1 MRCIKRIAD
10 IENVE
15 ELNDCKDELTD
26 RFGHFPESVSNLME
40 IALIKS
46 MAHEV
51 YVTQLTYKKDKSC
64 LKDKKPRDMIT
75 FMLYENAP
83 FNINN
88 IPLFLEGEGKRLKFE
103 TEGKPRFTYWLYD
116 GETLFE
122 RIKELLEK
130 MKVLLKERE

>member
-1 MRCIKRIAD
+1 
-10 IENVE
+10 
-15 ELNDCKDELTD
+15 
-26 RFGHFPESVSNLME
+26 ME

-88 IPLFLEGEGKRLKFE
+88 IPLFLEGEGKKAQIRDRRE
-103 TEGKPRFTYWLYD
+103 AEVY
-116 GETLFE
+116 
-122 RIKELLEK
+122 
-130 MKVLLKERE
+130 VLAL

>member
-1 MRCIKRIAD
+1 MCKRIAD

-26 RFGHFPESVSNLME
+26 RFRAFSGIVSNLME

-64 LKDKKPRDMIT
+64 LKDKKPRDMIII
-75 FMLYENAP
+75 YA
-83 FNINN
+83 
-88 IPLFLEGEGKRLKFE
+88 
-103 TEGKPRFTYWLYD
+103 
-116 GETLFE
+116 
-122 RIKELLEK
+122 
-130 MKVLLKERE
+130 V

>member
-1 MRCIKRIAD
+1 MPERLSDIPCGGALAPCHLKYTKFRKKRLQSFLHTW
-10 IENVE
+10 N
-15 ELNDCKDELTD
+15 LN
-26 RFGHFPESVSNLME
+26 R
-40 IALIKS
+40 
-46 MAHEV
+46 
-51 YVTQLTYKKDKSC
+51 KKDKSC